1 MQSIYT
7 VLASPKVSDVNGK
20 PDSIEFVSNKFS
32 WGAFLVPFF
41 WFPIHGMWRAFYF
54 FLAITLIFFMDIYL
68 FLLGEYRTEVLFMGF
83 FLMTFLYYIGN
94 SFNNKIASDAI
105 NIFLL
110 FPMLAVFAYMMYLW
124 FDADFLGDLEFE
136 GFAIDMSIWFIGG
149 FLILNCYAQLANE
162 FRIEFL
168 QKKGWRVISS
178 IIASSRDEAEFKYFN
193 EQSTYSKDRDTNIGK
208 NVIQSEPKL
217 PLTNDIDF
225 SSENNVIGLFP
236 KPESL
241 S

>member
-7 VLASPKVSDVNGK
+7 VLASPKVSDVNAK
-20 PDSIEFVSNKFS
+20 PESIEFVSNKFS
-32 WGAFLVPFF
+32 WGAFLVPYI
-41 WFPIHGMWRAFYF
+41 WFPMHGMWRAFFF
-54 FLAITLIFFMDIYL
+54 FLAISLIFFMNIYL
-68 FLLGEYRTEVLFMGF
+68 FLLGEYRTEALFMGL

-94 SFNNKIASDAI
+94 SFNNKIASDTI
-105 NIFLL
+105 YIFLF
-110 FPMLAVFAYMMYLW
+110 FPLLTVFAYMVYIW

-149 FLILNCYAQLANE
+149 FLILNSYAQLANE
-162 FRIEFL
+162 LRIEFL

-178 IIASSRDEAEFKYFN
+178 IIASSRDEAEFKYFS
-193 EQSTYSKDRDTNIGK
+193 EQSVRSKDRDSNIDK

-217 PLTNDIDF
+217 PPNSDIDYF
-225 SSENNVIGLFP
+225 SENNVIGLFP